1 MLEKLKENKN
11 VVIGVIIAIVIAMYL
26 LK

>member
-11 VVIGVIIAIVIAMYL
+11 IIIAAIIVIAIATYL